1 MKINRN
7 MSKILKNCAIMAVL
21 PFLQGL
27 VSGPTCSHIDALKL
41 LAGAGRDMQ
50 QAVTIGRPAK
60 LHSDLLAIKDL
71 ASFRIAL
78 GVSGKVHDAELKSKS
93 PRRCKER
100 AGITGLS
107 DLRKEKRRIEEEET
121 KGTIDAETKHWKDAI
136 EHELNHNDE
145 RWIREQYPVD
155 GGRYQMSAVSP
166 HSTKRYRNFAFK
178 YNFYYGCDTLSN
190 RSYGCDTFTF
200 LERGD
205 GTWCMKSDSQYGEA
219 TYSVYAGY
227 DLVKQSYGT
236 SNYGANVDNW
246 RFEPDGVVDGEVR
259 WKIKAGDKLMA
270 ASVKR
275 AQESTSDSGT
285 IVCCEVDCEVPW
297 SRWTIHRIN

>member
-1 MKINRN
+1 

-27 VSGPTCSHIDALKL
+27 VSGPTCSHINALKL

-50 QAVTIGRPAK
+50 QAVTIGRAAK
-60 LHSDLLAIKDL
+60 LHRDLLAIKDL

-78 GVSGKVHDAELKSKS
+78 GVSGKVHDAELKG

-145 RWIREQYPVD
+145 RWIREQYPVN

-166 HSTKRYRNFAFK
+166 HSTKCYRNFAPHS
-178 YNFYYGCDTLSN
+178 GWTLQAKL
-190 RSYGCDTFTF
+190 GEHDHDTFTF
-200 LERGD
+200 LKRRD
-205 GTWCMKSDSQYGEA
+205 GTWCIKSDSQYGEA
-219 TYSVYAGY
+219 TYSVYASRETY
-227 DLVKQSYGT
+227 YMSNREYKVKRSYEQDGAT
-236 SNYGANVDNW
+236 NYGNNVDNW

-259 WKIKAGDKLMA
+259 WKIQAGDFLMS
-270 ASVKR
+270 ASVN
-275 AQESTSDSGT
+275 EGMSGT
-285 IVCCEVDCEVPW
+285 KVCYEVDCEVPW